1 MAVLHLEAPTMV
13 VDSKVPTMAVLQAKV
28 LTTMWVDAEAPT
40 MAVLDLEAPNMAVDS
55 EVPTMVL
62 TTMDKVADADA
73 PNKAAQFDVPEAK
86 EVRLEEREN
95 AKIKVKSSP
104 SFVRW

>member
-1 MAVLHLEAPTMV
+1 M
-13 VDSKVPTMAVLQAKV
+13 VDSEVPTMAVLQSKA
-28 LTTMWVDAEAPT
+28 LTKMMVDVEAPT
-40 MAVLDLEAPNMAVDS
+40 MAVLDLEAPTMVVNL

-62 TTMDKVADADA
+62 TTVDKVADMDA
-73 PNKAAQFDVPEAK
+73 PNKAAQVDVLEAK

-95 AKIKVKSSP
+95 AKIKVKSSL